1 MGSQIF
7 KWYTIYQL
15 ETKDN
20 LIILSIILET
30 NVNDGVKM
38 EIKFK
43 RRLTNEIM
51 TTFIPSFFLIL
62 ISYATLY
69 FKSFYFEAV
78 VTINLTVL
86 LVATNLFIR
95 L

>member
-1 MGSQIF
+1 M
-7 KWYTIYQL
+7 
-15 ETKDN
+15 N
-20 LIILSIILET
+20 LVILLLSLILET

-38 EIKFK
+38 EITFK

-78 VTINLTVL
+78 VTINLSVL

>member
-1 MGSQIF
+1 
-7 KWYTIYQL
+7 
-15 ETKDN
+15 
-20 LIILSIILET
+20 
-30 NVNDGVKM
+30 M
-38 EIKFK
+38 EITFK

-62 ISYATLY
+62 ISYATLF

-95 L
+95 YLLVRVKNSFVLINIV

>member
-1 MGSQIF
+1 MVYHYHIYH
-7 KWYTIYQL
+7 KYQL
-15 ETKDN
+15 ETTDN

-78 VTINLTVL
+78 VTINLSVL